1 MKPIKYEDILHSTYL
16 EYCLFCDENFNTMGI
31 LNKILNPITHS
42 QDLNDEIE
50 KYNKVI
56 NDYNKLCVKLQ
67 SDAINLYELRKKTLK
82 KVLQLDSYVEH
93 LEDCPDCIIKSTKRA
108 ISFYDNIQK
117 AWNFE
122 NAPHDVNSKAG
133 DAANAALAGAAAA
146 GGVVAVAGPTA
157 AMAIATTFG
166 TASTGAAISSLGG
179 AAAANAA
186 LAWLGGGAVA
196 AGGGGM
202 AAGASLLGMM
212 GPLGWGIAGIAGGAI
227 IVKSLRDKSKNDEE
241 IRKIKEQLSVIQN
254 EYSNKNKMYS
264 RLSGIIN
271 HTKTINNKLD
281 LARLESVA
289 KNSFS
294 NKDYPHSLLFE
305 YVHYAKFAGKLSKE
319 SINVNQA

>member
-1 MKPIKYEDILHSTYL
+1 
-16 EYCLFCDENFNTMGI
+16 MGI

-56 NDYNKLCVKLQ
+56 NDYNSLCAKLQ
-67 SDAINLYELRKKTLK
+67 SDAINLYELRKESLK
-82 KVLQLDSYVEH
+82 KLFQLESYVEH
-93 LEDCPDCIIKSTKRA
+93 LKDCPDCIIKSSKRA
-108 ISFYDNIQK
+108 ISFCDNIQE

-122 NAPHDVNSKAG
+122 NAPHDVNSKSRV
-133 DAANAALAGAAAA
+133 AANAALAGAAAA

-202 AAGASLLGMM
+202 AAGAGLLGIM
-212 GPLGWGIAGIAGGAI
+212 GPVGWGIAGIAGGVV
-227 IVKSLRDKSKNDEE
+227 IVKSLRDKSKNDEQ
-241 IRKIKEQLSVIQN
+241 IRKIKEQLSIIRKDF
-254 EYSNKNKMYS
+254 SLKKKMYE
-264 RLSGIIN
+264 RLSDIIS
-271 HTKTINNKLD
+271 HTKVINNKLD
-281 LARLESVA
+281 LVRLEGVA
-289 KNSFS
+289 KDSFS
-294 NKDYPHSLLFE
+294 NDDYPHSLLFE

-319 SINVNQA
+319 SINTHFV

>member
-1 MKPIKYEDILHSTYL
+1 
-16 EYCLFCDENFNTMGI
+16 MGI

-56 NDYNKLCVKLQ
+56 SDYNSLCAKLQ
-67 SDAINLYELRKKTLK
+67 SDAINLYGLRKESLK
-82 KVLQLDSYVEH
+82 KLLQLNSYVEH
-93 LEDCPDCIIKSTKRA
+93 LDGCPDCIIKSSKRA
-108 ISFYDNIQK
+108 ILFCENIQE

-133 DAANAALAGAAAA
+133 VAANAALAGAAAA
-146 GGVVAVAGPTA
+146 GSVVAVAGPTA

-202 AAGASLLGMM
+202 AAGAGLLGLM
-212 GPLGWGIAGIAGGAI
+212 GPVGWGIASIAGGVI
-227 IVKSLRDKSKNDEE
+227 IVKSLRDKSKNDEQ
-241 IRKIKEQLSVIQN
+241 IRQIKERLSVIRKD
-254 EYSNKNKMYS
+254 YSNKIKMYS
-264 RLSGIIN
+264 RLSDIIS
-271 HTKTINNKLD
+271 HTRIINNKLD
-281 LARLESVA
+281 LVRLKRLA

-294 NKDYPHSLLFE
+294 NTDYPHSLLFE
-305 YVHYAKFAGKLSKE
+305 YTHYAKIAGKLSKE
-319 SINVNQA
+319 SINTNLV

>member
-1 MKPIKYEDILHSTYL
+1 MQQYYSSFLLIIG
-16 EYCLFCDENFNTMGI
+16 NFNTMGI
-31 LNKILNPITHS
+31 FKKIFNPITHA
-42 QDLNDEIE
+42 QDLDNEIDKYNKWIE
-50 KYNKVI
+50 KYRS
-56 NDYNKLCVKLQ
+56 LCVKLQ
-67 SDAINLYELRKKTLK
+67 SDAINLYELRKESLK
-82 KVLQLDSYVEH
+82 KLLLLDSYVEH
-93 LEDCPDCIIKSTKRA
+93 LDGCPNCIIKSSKRA
-108 ISFYDNIQK
+108 ISFCDNIQE

-133 DAANAALAGAAAA
+133 DAANAALAGAVAA

-202 AAGASLLGMM
+202 AAGAGLLGMM
-212 GPLGWGIAGIAGGAI
+212 GPRGWGIAGIAGGAI

-241 IRKIKEQLSVIQN
+241 IRKIKEQLPVIQN
-254 EYSNKNKMYS
+254 EYSNKIKMYS
-264 RLSGIIN
+264 RLSDIIS
-271 HTKTINNKLD
+271 HTKIINNKLD

-289 KNSFS
+289 KDSFS
-294 NKDYPHSLLFE
+294 NDDYPHSLLFE

-319 SINVNQA
+319 SINTNII

>member
-16 EYCLFCDENFNTMGI
+16 EYCLFCDENFNTMSI
-31 LNKILNPITHS
+31 FKKILNPITHA
-42 QDLNDEIE
+42 QDLDNEIDKYNKWIE
-50 KYNKVI
+50 KYRS
-56 NDYNKLCVKLQ
+56 LCVKLQ
-67 SDAINLYELRKKTLK
+67 SDAINLYELRKESLK
-82 KVLQLDSYVEH
+82 KLLLLDSYVEH
-93 LEDCPDCIIKSTKRA
+93 LEDCPDCIIKSSKRA
-108 ISFYDNIQK
+108 ISFCDNIQE

-264 RLSGIIN
+264 RLSDIIRK
-271 HTKTINNKLD
+271 TKEIND
-281 LARLESVA
+281 IIDMTRLEKFA
-289 KNSFS
+289 INSFS
-294 NKDYPHSLLFE
+294 DSNYPKPLLFE
-305 YVHYAKFAGKLSKE
+305 YVDKAKFAGKLSNE
-319 SINVNQA
+319 SINLNI

>member
-1 MKPIKYEDILHSTYL
+1 
-16 EYCLFCDENFNTMGI
+16 MGI

-56 NDYNKLCVKLQ
+56 NDYNSLCTKLQ
-67 SDAINLYELRKKTLK
+67 SDAINLYELRKESLK
-82 KVLQLDSYVEH
+82 KILQLDSYVNH
-93 LEDCPDCIIKSTKRA
+93 LDDCPDCIIKSSKRA
-108 ISFYDNIQK
+108 ISFCDNIQE

-133 DAANAALAGAAAA
+133 TAANAALAGAATA
-146 GGVVAVAGPTA
+146 GGVVALAGPTA

-202 AAGASLLGMM
+202 AAGTSLLAMM
-212 GPLGWGIAGIAGGAI
+212 GPVGWSIAGIAGGVVV
-227 IVKSLRDKSKNDEE
+227 VKSVQDRKKNEKQIHE
-241 IRKIKEQLSVIQN
+241 IKEKLSVIQ
-254 EYSNKNKMYS
+254 EDLSRKKEIYS
-264 RLSGIIN
+264 RLSDLISHTEVIN
-271 HTKTINNKLD
+271 DKLD
-281 LARLESVA
+281 LVRLKRFA
-289 KNSFS
+289 KDSFS
-294 NKDYPHSLLFE
+294 NNDYPHFLLFE

-319 SINVNQA
+319 SINVN